1 MNLEVYNIKGQKV
14 KTLPISCRP
23 EFIEGSAYGNNTP
36 RPSTKLRMTRAGS
49 YQYSATWNGKDNSN
63 KTVASGIYY
72 YKISAGKDTAMK
84 KMLLLK

>member
-1 MNLEVYNIKGQKV
+1 KV

-49 YQYSATWNGKDNSN
+49 YQYSVVWHGTDENNRAVS
-63 KTVASGIYY
+63 SGIYFAKLIGG
-72 YKISAGKDTAMK
+72 KIEVSCKL
-84 KMLLLK
+84 MLLK